1 MRENSEF
8 LAPAQIGSWR
18 TAALGIGGILTVI
31 VLAAAIFFP
40 EYREQALRS
49 WLLGFIFWGGI
60 GIGCIGVLMLQYLTG
75 GAWGVVIRRTIE
87 AGTRTLP
94 VIIALFIP
102 LAVGTFFRA
111 YQEWTRLPADDH
123 VMHHRGMYAT
133 VEWWIIRAAL
143 YFLLWGVMVHL
154 LNKWARKQDAANNAE
169 EAAKALGDATA
180 FSGPTMVFYVLVVT
194 FAAVDWVMMLEPHWF
209 STMWGLLFV
218 AGWALSCFCFVVTIL
233 AWLSDKP
240 PMNRVLGTRHFHDL
254 GKLMLALVMVW
265 AYFNFSQFLIIYSGN
280 LPEETRWYL
289 PRITGAWG
297 VVGILLIVFHFAFP
311 FLVLLQQD
319 FKRKAKW
326 LATLAVFILIM
337 RLVDMFYLISPSPR
351 IAGKEGVIEH
361 GVRFD
366 FWTSFSWLD
375 IVAPIAVGGIWLWWF
390 FGELVKYPLVPEND
404 PFLENAIKHGKG
416 H

>member
-8 LAPAQIGSWR
+8 NAPSQINSWR
-18 TAALGIGGILTVI
+18 TAALGIGGILTLVI
-31 VLAAAIFFP
+31 LVAALIFP

-49 WLLGFIFWGGI
+49 WLLGFIFWAGI

-75 GAWGVVIRRTIE
+75 GAWGVVIRRTLE

-94 VIIALFIP
+94 IIFVLFIP
-102 LAVGTFFRA
+102 LALGIGFRA
-111 YQEWTRLPADDH
+111 FQEWTRLPANDH
-123 VMHHRGMYAT
+123 VMEWRGSYMT
-133 VEWWIIRAAL
+133 VEWWIIRGVL
-143 YFLLWGVMVHL
+143 YFLLWGVMVYL
-154 LNKWARKQDAANNAE
+154 LNGWARKQDAATNAE

-180 FSGPTMVFYVLVVT
+180 FSGPAMIFYVLILT
-194 FAAVDWVMMLEPHWF
+194 FAVVDWMMMLEPHWF
-209 STMWGLLFV
+209 STMWGFLFV
-218 AGWALSCFCFVVTIL
+218 AGWALSCYCFVVAIL

-280 LPEETRWYL
+280 IPEETRWYL
-289 PRITGAWG
+289 PRIQGIWG

-326 LATLAVFILIM
+326 LATLAVFILFM
-337 RLVDMFYLISPSPR
+337 RLVDMYYLIAPSPR
-351 IAGKEGVIEH
+351 IGNNTGVIEH
-361 GVRFD
+361 GIRLD
-366 FWTSFSWLD
+366 FLTGFSLLD
-375 IVAPIAVGGIWLWWF
+375 IAAPIAVGGIWLWWF
-390 FGELVKYPLVPEND
+390 FGELVKYPLVPVND